1 MKTTKFRLALATLL
15 ILLNT
20 LPIRAEVWGK
30 VIVDHYECDG
40 DGSSDRII
48 IATNMGYT
56 LAEVYGGYSATYE
69 DDLIFG
75 DLNSYGFTDFLDENG
90 DDAGRLYIEDYM
102 ASEGTAREFCW
113 GQ

>member
-1 MKTTKFRLALATLL
+1 MKKTKFRLALATLL

-20 LPIRAEVWGK
+20 LPIKAEVWGK
-30 VIVDHYECDG
+30 VIVDHYEC

>member
-1 MKTTKFRLALATLL
+1 MNHLAYWL
-15 ILLNT
+15 
-20 LPIRAEVWGK
+20 
-30 VIVDHYECDG
+30 Y
-40 DGSSDRII
+40 S
-48 IATNMGYT
+48 YT
-56 LAEVYGGYSATYE
+56 DIKIYS
-69 DDLIFG
+69 

>member
-40 DGSSDRII
+40 DGSSDCII
-48 IATNMGYT
+48 VATNLGYT
-56 LAEVYGGYSATYE
+56 RAEVYSVYK
-69 DDLIFG
+69 
-75 DLNSYGFTDFLDENG
+75 
-90 DDAGRLYIEDYM
+90 
-102 ASEGTAREFCW
+102 
-113 GQ
+113 

>member
-1 MKTTKFRLALATLL
+1 MKKTKFRLALATLL

-20 LPIRAEVWGK
+20 LPIKAEVWGK

-56 LAEVYGGYSATYE
+56 LAEVYGGYSAT
-69 DDLIFG
+69 
-75 DLNSYGFTDFLDENG
+75 
-90 DDAGRLYIEDYM
+90 
-102 ASEGTAREFCW
+102 
-113 GQ
+113 